1 MNLPQRGNEGERYQL
16 LRPHAKGGIGQV
28 WVARDSELQRDVAL
42 KEIQPCYAEREDQ
55 RARFMLEAE
64 ITGNLEHPGVVP
76 VYSLGR
82 SADGRPY
89 YAMRFIRGESFS
101 VAIRR
106 FHQGRNEAG
115 AATSARTRPLLG
127 VEFQQLIRRFLDV
140 CDAMDYA
147 HSRGVIHRD
156 LKPANVMLGR
166 YGETLVVD
174 WGLAKVIGRNDVIPA
189 PADEEAEPSF
199 SEATLTT
206 SGDTQPGTTIGTP
219 AYMSPEQARGD
230 IEQLG
235 PASDVYSLGA
245 TLYEILTGNVP
256 FPDKKLPAVVEKIL
270 KGDFPPPR
278 AVEPAIPAALEA
290 ICLKAMAAEPARR
303 YESAR
308 ALAQDM
314 EHWLADEPVAA
325 YPERRLERL
334 GRWLRQHRTWTAAA
348 VAALV
353 GISVVATVAAVVVEQ
368 LRRQEFETRKE
379 AESNFKLARSA
390 VDDYLTSVSE
400 NTLLKEQD
408 SVDIRGLRKEL
419 LNNALKYYERF
430 VNERSNDPALREQL
444 ADAYFRVGEIT
455 HEIESRERAIKAF
468 RSAQSIWESLVK
480 TNPKSDELSGR
491 LAKCHLAIG
500 KQQAALGDLH
510 GAMTSFTASR
520 LIFEKYSPVA
530 NPSSRTTR
538 RI

>member
-1 MNLPQRGNEGERYQL
+1 M
-16 LRPHAKGGIGQV
+16 
-28 WVARDSELQRDVAL
+28 ARDSELQRDVAL

-245 TLYEILTGNVP
+245 TLYEV
-256 FPDKKLPAVVEKIL
+256 FDRQRSLP
-270 KGDFPPPR
+270 G
-278 AVEPAIPAALEA
+278 
-290 ICLKAMAAEPARR
+290 
-303 YESAR
+303 
-308 ALAQDM
+308 
-314 EHWLADEPVAA
+314 
-325 YPERRLERL
+325 
-334 GRWLRQHRTWTAAA
+334 
-348 VAALV
+348 
-353 GISVVATVAAVVVEQ
+353 
-368 LRRQEFETRKE
+368 
-379 AESNFKLARSA
+379 
-390 VDDYLTSVSE
+390 
-400 NTLLKEQD
+400 
-408 SVDIRGLRKEL
+408 
-419 LNNALKYYERF
+419 
-430 VNERSNDPALREQL
+430 
-444 ADAYFRVGEIT
+444 
-455 HEIESRERAIKAF
+455 
-468 RSAQSIWESLVK
+468 
-480 TNPKSDELSGR
+480 
-491 LAKCHLAIG
+491 
-500 KQQAALGDLH
+500 
-510 GAMTSFTASR
+510 
-520 LIFEKYSPVA
+520 
-530 NPSSRTTR
+530 
-538 RI
+538 